1 QTTKPIH
8 QKMKKYLYKFIFI
21 TFTLCA
27 TFASSHLYAQTPAS
41 GKLTGKVIDV
51 QTNET
56 IPFASAVI
64 LNRHTKVMVKNGQ
77 TDMNGNLVITGIPD
91 GVFTVKISYVGYQT
105 LVRDSVTINK
115 SKPLLNLGTIKM
127 KVSKGN
133 ALNEVTVTAKK
144 APIQL
149 GIDKKVF
156 AVDQSLVSQGGDASD
171 LLSNVPAVSID
182 QDGNVSLRGS
192 TGVKVLVDGKP
203 SLIGGGDIASILA
216 SIPASS
222 IESVEV
228 ITNPSSKYDAE
239 GNSGVINIVLKKNS
253 IKGFN
258 GNVSGTAGNRD
269 NYNGNASLSYQNKKI
284 NIYGNYGY
292 RYGHRVGGGFNNIT
306 YLNRKDSLASADQ
319 LTTSNSVDKSHN
331 AKAGIDYNLT
341 NKDVISFSAAYNK
354 RDNDKTD
361 LLNINTYQPG
371 RIPLQLS
378 NRTNTTDGSG
388 HSTDLNLDFS
398 HKFKPKQELT
408 FNFGYSTG
416 VNNNFQQYNTSVY
429 SINNQPVTEPADM
442 QTNQNDGTNKNYNIQ
457 SDYTMPIGKLGTLE
471 GGYRSQIRLSDNNV
485 TAATFNNQTGAYDPN
500 YLISNLFH
508 SNDQVHALYMNYQNQ
523 IGNFGYQVGLRGEV
537 ARLNTNSGT
546 YDPDGAL
553 GYQPSRIAYNR
564 LYPSIFLTQKFT
576 GDQQL
581 QLSYTRRV
589 NRPRPWD
596 TNPYTDISDPLSWR
610 RGNPNLL
617 PEDVHSYEL
626 SYSRFWPKVTFIGSA
641 YVRRTND
648 LIQRVRSTPDSAG
661 VIIITPF
668 NLTSSTNSGLEFI
681 TKVDPL
687 KAWNF
692 TANVNIYHSSIEAV
706 PAYNIASNSGY
717 SWNANL
723 TNNITLPY
731 SITLQI
737 RGDYS
742 SSEVQAQGTRKAMY
756 GIDGGAKY
764 DFPGKKA
771 SLSFNVRDI
780 FNTRKF
786 GATIQDANSITDFQR
801 YQQGPM
807 GNLTFAYRFGNT
819 SFKKPKKPEQQQ
831 EVKPDEG
838 SF

>member
-1 QTTKPIH
+1 MNKCR
-8 QKMKKYLYKFIFI
+8 YKFIFI
-21 TFTLCA
+21 LLTICTIFTTAQL
-27 TFASSHLYAQTPAS
+27 HAQTAGS
-41 GKLTGKVIDV
+41 GKLTGKVVDV

-56 IPFASAVI
+56 IPFASAII
-64 LNRHTKVMVKNGQ
+64 LDKHTKATVKTGQ
-77 TDMNGNLVITGIPD
+77 TDVNGNLVINGIPD
-91 GVFTVKISYVGYQT
+91 GVFSIKISYVGYQT
-105 LVRDSVTINK
+105 LVRDSITFNK
-115 SKPLLNLGTIKM
+115 SKPLLSLGNIKM
-127 KVSKGN
+127 KASKGN
-133 ALNEVTVTAKK
+133 VLNEVNVTAKK

-149 GIDKKVF
+149 GIDKKIF

-171 LLSNVPAVSID
+171 LLANVPSVSID

-222 IESVEV
+222 IETVEV

-253 IKGFN
+253 KLGLN
-258 GNVSGTAGNRD
+258 GNASLTAGNRN
-269 NYNGNASLSYQNKKI
+269 NYNGNASLSFQNKKI
-284 NIYGNYGY
+284 NVYGNYGY

-306 YLNRKDSLASADQ
+306 YLNRKDSLGSADQ
-319 LTTSNSVDKSHN
+319 ITTSDQVDKSHN
-331 AKAGIDYNLT
+331 AKAGIDYSLT
-341 NKDVISFSAAYNK
+341 DKDVLSFSAAYNR

-361 LLNINTYQPG
+361 LLNINTYQVG
-371 RIPLQLS
+371 RVPLQLS

-429 SINNQPVTEPADM
+429 SIDNQPVTEPADM
-442 QTNQNDGTNKNYNIQ
+442 QTQLNDGTNKNYNIQ

-471 GGYRSQIRLSDNNV
+471 AGYRSQIRLSDNNV
-485 TAATFNNQTGAYDPN
+485 SAATFAPAAGAFLPDFQ
-500 YLISNLFH
+500 LSNLFH
-508 SNDQVHALYMNYQNQ
+508 ANDQVHALYLNYNNQ
-523 IGNFGYQVGLRGEV
+523 IGNFGYQLGLRGES
-537 ARLNTNSGT
+537 ARLNTTSGT
-546 YDPDGAL
+546 YDQNGQL
-553 GYQPSRIAYNR
+553 SYLPSRIAYDR

-576 GDQQL
+576 GEQQL

-596 TNPYTDISDPLSWR
+596 TNPFTDISDPLSWR

-626 SYSRFWPKVTFIGSA
+626 SYSRFWSKITFIGSA

-648 LIQRVRSTPDSAG
+648 LIQRIRSTPDSAG
-661 VIIITPF
+661 VIIITPY

-681 TKVDPL
+681 SKVDPI
-687 KAWNF
+687 KAWSF
-692 TANVNIYHSSIEAV
+692 TANVNIYHSSIDAV
-706 PAYNIASNSGY
+706 PADNIVAVSGY

-723 TNNITLPY
+723 TNNITIARNL
-731 SITLQI
+731 TLQI
-737 RGDYS
+737 RGDYNS
-742 SSEVQAQGTRKAMY
+742 TEIQAQGKRKAMY
-756 GIDGGAKY
+756 GVDGGAKY
-764 DFPGKKA
+764 DFKNRKS

-786 GATIQDANSITDFQR
+786 GAIIQDANSITDFQR

-807 GNLTFAYRFGNT
+807 GNLTYSYRFGKT
-819 SFKKPKKPEQQQ
+819 TFAKKTKKPDQQD
-831 EVKPDEG
+831 VKPDEG